1 MAVFDALHPVT
12 AIDPRSAI
20 AQRQTANL
28 PFLARLQLGQHVRA
42 TVQAALSN
50 GEFRIVLHLEGGQP
64 LGGATLNMKLP
75 AGTQTGDVLNLT
87 FVARLPLPEFALT
100 THTAP
105 SIESPSLLSVTG
117 RFIDD
122 LLHRPVFPDNSVAFS
137 RNAPLLGKPPD
148 DGLGLS
154 LRLAQAVTHSGLFY
168 ESHQAQWA
176 AGARPFLELLM
187 EPQAHLAGPRS
198 LPPSANIN
206 DMNASPTVREM
217 ADPVADDTVPAPGHI
232 HSHSDSDLAHR
243 YPNHLEPV
251 HRHALALVRQQLE
264 VLETRH
270 VTWQGEA
277 WPGQAIT
284 LEIFEED
291 YRGREE
297 RDEMD
302 QDYRIPWKTRLGL
315 DLPNLG
321 RVIANLRLHQQ
332 GLEVSLSTT
341 DHGAKAVLQSS
352 AGSLAQ
358 GLGGAG
364 IKLLGMGVKTNE
376 EQG

>member
-12 AIDPRSAI
+12 AIDPGSAI

-50 GEFRIVLHLEGGQP
+50 GEFRIVLHSEGGRP
-64 LGGATLNMKLP
+64 LGGAILNMKLP

-87 FVARLPLPEFALT
+87 FVARLPMPEFALT
-100 THTAP
+100 ANTAP
-105 SIESPSLLSVTG
+105 RIESPSLLSVTG

-122 LLHRPVFPDNSVAFS
+122 LLHRPVFPDNSVALS
-137 RNAPLLGKPPD
+137 RNAPLLEGPPD
-148 DGLGLS
+148 NGSELS
-154 LRLAQAVTHSGLFY
+154 LRLAQAIARSGLFY
-168 ESHQAQWA
+168 ESHQAQWV
-176 AGARPFLELLM
+176 AGAKPFLELLM
-187 EPQAHLAGPRS
+187 EPQAHLVGPRS
-198 LPPSANIN
+198 LPPSADIN
-206 DMNASPTVREM
+206 DMNARATVREM
-217 ADPVADDTVPAPGHI
+217 TDPVMDSPVSALGHT
-232 HSHSDSDLAHR
+232 HSDSDLAHR

-251 HRHALALVRQQLE
+251 HRDTLALVRQQLE

-270 VTWQGEA
+270 ITWQGEA

-284 LEIFEED
+284 LETFEED
-291 YRGREE
+291 HRGREE
-297 RDEMD
+297 RDETD
-302 QDYRIPWKTRLGL
+302 QDYAIPWKTHLRL

-321 RVIANLRLHQQ
+321 RLVADLRLHRH
-332 GLEVSLSTT
+332 GLEISLCAP
-341 DHGAKAVLQSS
+341 DHATIAILRSGVM
-352 AGSLAQ
+352 SLAHE
-358 GLGGAG
+358 LEGAG